1 MQRPRPV
8 GSTDGGIGGSDQRY
22 RLDTVRLRLVDYEP
36 EVDPSPF
43 SVAVVRIREPE
54 FREEKSFVK
63 FLEAAVERSGTPQ
76 TFAAEGLARYPLHR
90 NYFVAKQRV

>member
-1 MQRPRPV
+1 MVPISAIASIPSACDF
-8 GSTDGGIGGSDQRY
+8 ST
-22 RLDTVRLRLVDYEP
+22 T
-36 EVDPSPF
+36 SPKSTSSF
-43 SVAVVRIREPE
+43 SVAVVRIREPK